1 MTKLK
6 NEIKRLSA
14 ELAVLVA
21 EQKKLDDWGFDSA
34 SNGKPRNLAKAIKAG
49 FDPNERSPTG
59 MTPMRLALVEGSASC
74 VKVLLGA
81 GVDADEVCARGESP
95 LRIAATLRHAE
106 CVEALLGA
114 GADASRAWSGN
125 GLTPLMSAVI
135 GGEEKCVVLI
145 LDKGVDLEAKDIS
158 GKTALIFAACF
169 GHAGCLE
176 LLIKAGAD
184 LSAKDHE
191 GKTALACAR
200 NFIRNFPK
208 EKSGPIVKGMLEAEF
223 ERRAL
228 ARSVRAKA
236 SLKKASH
243 ALRV

>member
-1 MTKLK
+1 L
-6 NEIKRLSA
+6 N
-14 ELAVLVA
+14 
-21 EQKKLDDWGFDSA
+21 
-34 SNGKPRNLAKAIKAG
+34 
-49 FDPNERSPTG
+49 
-59 MTPMRLALVEGSASC
+59 
-74 VKVLLGA
+74 
-81 GVDADEVCARGESP
+81 
-95 LRIAATLRHAE
+95 
-106 CVEALLGA
+106 
-114 GADASRAWSGN
+114 
-125 GLTPLMSAVI
+125 
-135 GGEEKCVVLI
+135 
-145 LDKGVDLEAKDIS
+145 KGIDLEAKDIS

-169 GHAGCLE
+169 GHAECLE

-236 SLKKASH
+236 SLKKSKPRATSVK
-243 ALRV
+243 ALAWRRGRCKIAAWTTKKR